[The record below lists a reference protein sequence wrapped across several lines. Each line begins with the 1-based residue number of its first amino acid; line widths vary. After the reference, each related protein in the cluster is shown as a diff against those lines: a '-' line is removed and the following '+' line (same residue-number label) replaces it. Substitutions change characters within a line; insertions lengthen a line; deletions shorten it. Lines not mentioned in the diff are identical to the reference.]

1 MRYLQICKT
10 SDCVIKSEGE
20 EVKKVKRNDH
30 QQHTYMHRSA
40 KKNSDM
46 GDANVKVGRAGGG
59 GAGAF

>member
-1 MRYLQICKT
+1 MCNK
-10 SDCVIKSEGE
+10 IKSEGE

-40 KKNSDM
+40 KKKSDM